1 MEPLRG
7 VLVYAVDVSVR
18 DGDFLNVTRFY
29 LLQELGKA
37 DWVFLNALAGADDG
51 KKQHRNTDQNY
62 PEN

>member
-1 MEPLRG
+1 MDI
-7 VLVYAVDVSVR
+7 AVR
-18 DGDFLNVTRFY
+18 DGYFLNFTRFH